1 MTIERR
7 RLTSGGR
14 SHIVVTIRGHDARYH
29 IHRWRND
36 RMTNAARGGDFG
48 HARSEYCHL
57 LRLAAAGLR
66 AKGRELGADVCRR
79 PRARLLQNLR

>member
-1 MTIERR
+1 
-7 RLTSGGR
+7 
-14 SHIVVTIRGHDARYH
+14 
-29 IHRWRND
+29 
-36 RMTNAARGGDFG
+36 MTNAARGGDFG